1 MSFFST
7 TDTGITINRF
17 SQDLQLIDMDLPLAA
32 LNTFA
37 SRFPTILTRFR
48 VSGTYNY

>member
-1 MSFFST
+1 MSFFSS
-7 TDTGITINRF
+7 TDIGVTLNRF

-37 SRFPTILTRFR
+37 RKFYCHIP
-48 VSGTYNY
+48 